1 MIQYDKCIGD
11 DLFNSQKIC
20 FGILNK
26 TSILEDSCFYS
37 SVPAEAVTIAILK
50 DASSHSWCCLMNR
63 NVKLKKNSVSIRTV
77 CDVKLQQ
84 MFAQQ
89 SFDLDTDPQ
98 FFYTLFE
105 VSPEIRRLG
114 ASSHYCCYGNYTASS
129 KPNFKT
135 FYRINWELNKV
146 SLY

>member
-50 DASSHSWCCLMNR
+50 DASSHS
-63 NVKLKKNSVSIRTV
+63 
-77 CDVKLQQ
+77 
-84 MFAQQ
+84 
-89 SFDLDTDPQ
+89 
-98 FFYTLFE
+98 
-105 VSPEIRRLG
+105 
-114 ASSHYCCYGNYTASS
+114 
-129 KPNFKT
+129 
-135 FYRINWELNKV
+135 
-146 SLY
+146 